1 MQPLMSV
8 WTSTP
13 PKFLADYSAYEFSA
27 HALTSRTD
35 MLLLSMA
42 WLTNKEPSYLSSAP
56 KEPDM
61 NTLRYW
67 LKRLQPLVKDMGKE
81 VIIVVANKC
90 GEEGPDARYAGTSW
104 IGRVGLGKA
113 EI

>member
-1 MQPLMSV
+1 MDLNPR
-8 WTSTP
+8 
-13 PKFLADYSAYEFSA
+13 KFLADYSAYEFST

-35 MLLLSMA
+35 VLLLSMA

-90 GEEGPDARYAGTSW
+90 EGEEGLDAKYAGTSW
-104 IGRVGLGKA
+104 IGRVDLGKA